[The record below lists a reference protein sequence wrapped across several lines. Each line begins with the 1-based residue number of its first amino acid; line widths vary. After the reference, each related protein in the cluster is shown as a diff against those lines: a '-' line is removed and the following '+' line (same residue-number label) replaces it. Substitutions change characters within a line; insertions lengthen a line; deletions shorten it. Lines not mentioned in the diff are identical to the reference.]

1 MLLER
6 TSGRF
11 GPRSTCPPVDDAPRV
26 IIVNCSFEHCAFAYL
41 HDTGWLMPSLKKVW
55 RLIIGLREPCFDNVE
70 YITLDLDSNVSLL
83 V

>member
-1 MLLER
+1 
-6 TSGRF
+6 
-11 GPRSTCPPVDDAPRV
+11 
-26 IIVNCSFEHCAFAYL
+26 
-41 HDTGWLMPSLKKVW
+41 MPSLKKVW